1 MVMTIGENSK
11 INKNVKEK
19 LENEISIRETRS
31 PGMPEK
37 DLRKIKI
44 LISS

>member
-1 MVMTIGENSK
+1 MVMTVGENSK

-31 PGMPEK
+31 PGTC
-37 DLRKIKI
+37 LIKI
-44 LISS
+44 